1 MIKPLERSTATAAC
15 DWYRRALF
23 YEVPVSVFSDSNG
36 DGHGDLKGLE
46 QKLDYIESLGVTALW
61 LLPIFRS
68 PGEDDGYDV
77 SDFRSV
83 DPPLGTLEDF
93 RRIVAKLHSRN
104 LRVVLEV
111 PINRT
116 SIEHPWF
123 QVARRAEPGGPFRDF
138 YVWRQEPGDETA
150 NVLDSERGADRW
162 SWDSLARAFYHH
174 RFSRAQPDLNLASES
189 VRRELLDVLQ
199 FWARLGVDG
208 FSLSGTGEIP
218 DTQGASAFD
227 GGSDDS
233 RFVQSLEGALR
244 AEFPELLIVARGEL
258 APKGPSANAA
268 TSRSLLPQPEFAARL
283 FLALRRQDRTPLVE
297 LFHALPPEDQPRPLG
312 LTWLRDHDEMALS
325 VASDD
330 EEDFLIESYAC
341 DASHKVRGGI
351 ARRLAP
357 MVNHDRRQIE
367 LLLSLLVAL
376 PGVPLLYYGDELGMG
391 DHPRLSDRRGIRTP
405 FPWSDAPN
413 GGFSEANAE
422 QLATPLVAD
431 PVGGFRAVNA
441 ARLRRDPYSL
451 LAFVRSLLKIRR
463 FFPHLSDGPLQLL
476 ESGTAEVLAF
486 QRMSGPTESLAD
498 GRREGADSLL
508 VAANLSGFARAF
520 DLDLTEHTGQTPVEV
535 FGNVPFPSVDQKPY
549 RLTLPPYG
557 VLWLRFQHSATQ
569 AESRGTPF
577 EAAAKSD
584 PPTVPLWAG
593 EPTRDWKRLLNGES
607 RSLLE
612 QEILPADLPN
622 RRWFGAKARR
632 IKEVRIADWWPIS
645 DTASVVLFARVHY
658 GTGADDLYLLPLSIL
673 PASRQTGIDVT
684 PQIPRAPLARLSDG
698 SYVVD
703 ALTDPVAA
711 LALLKVVEE
720 NAEGTSEAGVVRGR
734 RTTAFPA
741 LRDSRNQPL
750 VPRRGPETSSNSLVF
765 FGRRLLLKMFRRLET
780 GINPDLEVGR
790 FLTER
795 ETAARV
801 PQVAGALEYLPSD
814 GSGLRTLGIVQ
825 SLVSSQGDGWSH
837 ALAELQPYYMRAADQ
852 GPLDEEGLRGEA
864 RLIDRA
870 SWTPP
875 ARLVEALG
883 GALLSA
889 SQLAWRTAELHL
901 ALSADRLDPDF
912 SPEPLDRDDVAQI
925 SREIHHQFDLGRE
938 ALQRVLSKL
947 PTTIRT
953 PAERL
958 LNEGPSALEQ
968 LEASEV
974 PEVIP
979 GQRIRIHGDFHLGQ
993 VLRVGDDFVLLDF
1006 EGEPTR
1012 TVSERRAKF
1021 SPIRDVAGML
1031 RSYHYAAY
1039 AALFDFV
1046 GDNSI
1051 LLDRLV
1057 PWADAWHQWVSAAF
1071 VQRYRYEMKG
1081 SSIIPAADATFA
1093 LLLDRYILA
1102 KGLYELVY
1110 ELNNRPN
1117 WVRIP
1122 LGGVCRLLFPDSS
1135 SRPLETTTP

>member
-1 MIKPLERSTATAAC
+1 MINPVERSTTTASGE
-15 DWYRRALF
+15 WYRQAVF
-23 YEVPVSVFSDSNG
+23 YEVPVPAFFDSDG

-46 QKLDYIESLGVTALW
+46 QKLDYVESLGVTALW

-83 DPPLGTLEDF
+83 DPSLGTLEDF
-93 RRIVAKLHSRN
+93 RRIVSKLHSRN
-104 LRVVLEV
+104 LRIVLEL

-116 SIEHPWF
+116 SVEHPWF
-123 QVARRAEPGGPFRDF
+123 QLARRTEPGSPFRDF
-138 YVWRQEPGDETA
+138 YVWRQEPADAAA
-150 NVLDSERGADRW
+150 NISDSEPGADRW
-162 SWDSLARAFYHH
+162 SWDLVAQAFYYH
-174 RFSRAQPDLNLASES
+174 RFSRAEPDLNLASES
-189 VRRELLDVLQ
+189 VRRELVDVLR

-208 FSLSGTGEIP
+208 FSLSGMGGAPATRRESTSNGE
-218 DTQGASAFD
+218 
-227 GGSDDS
+227 SDER
-233 RFVQSLEGALR
+233 RFVQSLEEALR
-244 AEFPELLIVARGEL
+244 PEFPELLIVARGERS
-258 APKGPSANAA
+258 PGDPSANEAA
-268 TSRSLLPQPEFAARL
+268 KSLSLLPQPEFAATL

-297 LFHALPPEDQPRPLG
+297 LFHPLPSANEPRPLG

-330 EEDFLIESYAC
+330 EEDFLVESYAR
-341 DASHKVRGGI
+341 DMSHKVSGGI

-391 DHPRLSDRRGIRTP
+391 DHPRLGDRRGIRTP
-405 FPWSDAPN
+405 FPWSDGPN

-422 QLATPLVAD
+422 QLSTPLVAD

-451 LAFVRSLLKIRR
+451 LAFVQSLLKIRGA
-463 FFPHLSDGPLQLL
+463 FSHLSDGPLQVLN
-476 ESGTAEVLAF
+476 SGTAEVLAF
-486 QRMSGPTESLAD
+486 QRKAGPFAEAA
-498 GRREGADSLL
+498 GEGADTLL
-508 VAANLSGFARAF
+508 VAANLSGSARAF
-520 DLDLTEHTGQTPVEV
+520 DLDLAEHSGQTPTEV
-535 FGNVPFPSVDQKPY
+535 FGNVRFPSVDRNPY

-557 VLWLRFQHSATQ
+557 VLWLRFHSSVTRV
-569 AESRGTPF
+569 EPTPS
-577 EAAAKSD
+577 EGSTKTN
-584 PPTVPLWAG
+584 PPNVPLWTG
-593 EPTRDWKRLLNGES
+593 EPTRDWKLLLAGER

-622 RRWFGAKARR
+622 RRWFGAKTRR
-632 IKEVRIADWWPIS
+632 IEQVQVADWWPLP
-645 DTASVVLFARVHY
+645 DTSAVILFARVRY
-658 GTGADDLYLLPLSIL
+658 RTGPDDLYLVPLSIL
-673 PASRQTGIDVT
+673 PPSRREGTAGP
-684 PQIPRAPLARLSDG
+684 PQIPGAPLALLSDG

-711 LALLKVVEE
+711 LAFLRMVEE
-720 NAEGTSEAGVVRGR
+720 NTEAASEAGSVRGR
-734 RTTAFPA
+734 RTNAFPA

-765 FGRRLLLKMFRRLET
+765 FGRKLLLKIFRRLET

-795 ETAARV
+795 ETGARV
-801 PQVAGALEYLPSD
+801 PQVAGALEYVASD
-814 GSGLRTLGIVQ
+814 GNGLRTLGIVQ

-837 ALAELQPYYMRAADQ
+837 ALAELKLYYARAADL
-852 GPLDEEGLRGEA
+852 GPLDDQGLHGEVS
-864 RLIDRA
+864 LVDRA
-870 SWTPP
+870 SRTPP

-883 GALLSA
+883 GALVSA
-889 SQLAWRTAELHL
+889 SQLALRTAELHL
-901 ALSADRLDPDF
+901 ALSADRSDSDF
-912 SPEPLDRDDVAQI
+912 SPEPMGREDVAQI
-925 SREIHHQFDLGRE
+925 AREMHRQFELGRD
-938 ALQRVLSKL
+938 ALQRVLPKL
-947 PTTIRT
+947 PMRIRT

-968 LEASEV
+968 LEAAEV

-979 GQRIRIHGDFHLGQ
+979 GQKIRIHGDFHLGQ

-1012 TVSERRAKF
+1012 SVSERRAKF
-1021 SPIRDVAGML
+1021 SPVRDVAGML

-1046 GDNSI
+1046 GGNSM

-1057 PWADAWHQWVSAAF
+1057 PWADAWHQWVGAAF
-1071 VQRYRYEMKG
+1071 VQRYRHEMKG
-1081 SSIIPAADATFA
+1081 SSVVPAADADFA

-1110 ELNNRPN
+1110 ELNNRPD

-1122 LGGVCRLLFPDSS
+1122 LGGVNRLLFPDSA